1 MDWFLYDRDFRHERV
16 KTNSLILIKG
26 EEYGHKSIFTM
37 KSFFK
42 LSIRYQ
48 LSMKKVI
55 IKMKL
60 MIKVTSR
67 TVSIKL
73 LWIQIIGRKIRK
85 EPGKTGRRV
94 FFLPAANRKSIL
106 RNQSKHLPNSSSG
119 VSG

>member
-55 IKMKL
+55 VKMKL

-67 TVSIKL
+67 IVSIKL

-94 FFLPAANRKSIL
+94 FFFTCC
-106 RNQSKHLPNSSSG
+106 
-119 VSG
+119 